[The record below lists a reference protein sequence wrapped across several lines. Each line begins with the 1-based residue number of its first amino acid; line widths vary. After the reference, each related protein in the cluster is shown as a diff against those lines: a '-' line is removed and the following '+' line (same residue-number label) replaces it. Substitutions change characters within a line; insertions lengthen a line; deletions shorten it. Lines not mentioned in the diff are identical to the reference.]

1 MVYKRFLGLA
11 LGLLFVMNAIWGSC
25 AYDYHDGEMK
35 KKENIVGFGENT
47 VSVDK
52 ELILSGFSTA
62 STRKM
67 GLGGRKMAVQKE
79 SRRETEKEQG
89 LHGKASE
96 DNSGANY
103 SNVKCDFQVKGSDFN
118 VRCKH
123 GDEKKSPKMIKGP
136 GKKNNAL
143 DKSLI
148 GSQDQ
153 LNNQQK
159 DMSNLER
166 ETLSARLGTPR
177 TDQTVHLPKSNS
189 KDSKAL
195 PTKTSLE
202 SPSRAEIDQE
212 PQGSAT
218 DLKSEMQR
226 LLDATREMV
235 NLMNKDYTTRPPIRK
250 PPINNKEPVH

>member
-35 KKENIVGFGENT
+35 KKEIVGFGENT

-52 ELILSGFSTA
+52 ELLSGFSTA

-67 GLGGRKMAVQKE
+67 GLGGRKMAVQEE

-96 DNSGANY
+96 DNSG
-103 SNVKCDFQVKGSDFN
+103 
-118 VRCKH
+118 
-123 GDEKKSPKMIKGP
+123 
-136 GKKNNAL
+136 KKNNAL
-143 DKSLI
+143 DKSRI

-153 LNNQQK
+153 INNQQK

-189 KDSKAL
+189 MDSKAL

-202 SPSRAEIDQE
+202 SPSMADIDQE

-218 DLKSEMQR
+218 ADPKSEMQR

-235 NLMNKDYTTRPPIRK
+235 NLMNKDYSTRPIRK
-250 PPINNKEPVH
+250 PPINNNEPIH

>member
-35 KKENIVGFGENT
+35 KKEIVGFGENT

-52 ELILSGFSTA
+52 ELLSGFSTA

-67 GLGGRKMAVQKE
+67 GLGGRKMAVQEE

-118 VRCKH
+118 
-123 GDEKKSPKMIKGP
+123 
-136 GKKNNAL
+136 
-143 DKSLI
+143 
-148 GSQDQ
+148 
-153 LNNQQK
+153 QK

-189 KDSKAL
+189 MDSKAL

-202 SPSRAEIDQE
+202 SPSMADIDQE

-218 DLKSEMQR
+218 ADPKSEMQR

-235 NLMNKDYTTRPPIRK
+235 NLMNKDYSTRPIRK
-250 PPINNKEPVH
+250 PPINNNEPIH

>member
-35 KKENIVGFGENT
+35 KKEIVGFGENT

-52 ELILSGFSTA
+52 ELLSGFSTA

-67 GLGGRKMAVQKE
+67 GLGGRKMAVQEE

-96 DNSGANY
+96 DNSG
-103 SNVKCDFQVKGSDFN
+103 
-118 VRCKH
+118 
-123 GDEKKSPKMIKGP
+123 
-136 GKKNNAL
+136 KKNNAL
-143 DKSLI
+143 DKSRI

-153 LNNQQK
+153 INNQK

-189 KDSKAL
+189 MDSKAL

-202 SPSRAEIDQE
+202 SPSMADIDQE

-218 DLKSEMQR
+218 ADPKSEMQR

-235 NLMNKDYTTRPPIRK
+235 NLMNKDYSTRPIRK
-250 PPINNKEPVH
+250 PPINNNEPIH